1 MSILDLP
8 RNAAL
13 PRRLDTLTDRE
24 IEDKLRRYER
34 ALAAWQ
40 NKANVLQRATT
51 ALQAASD
58 DLYRVANISGP
69 DARGLDPAEA
79 EQRALLIDSISAL
92 DRHLSRFD

>member
-13 PRRLDTLTDRE
+13 PRRLDALTERE

-40 NKANVLQRATT
+40 NTADVLRRATT

-58 DLYRVANISGP
+58 DLVRVANISGP
-69 DARGLDPAEA
+69 EARGLDPAEG
-79 EQRALLIDSISAL
+79 EQRGLLMDSISAL